1 MNGYQI
7 VSEALFGG
15 KNKSIKWKKDKY
27 GDISTKVDVFGVR
40 GVRVQVSGP
49 NGSWLKPE
57 PHKNHTKNLQWI
69 LGNQDRILPDLEN
82 PKQIRFIS
90 VKVKLGDFTIY
101 LDKGWKSYENYYLDG
116 QKSGMPKLKSNSPNE
131 GKKAKFIQ
139 FRFGKDV
146 PDDEETKDNP
156 EKIMSILTK
165 KFGSRMRMGDVIGP
179 REYRNWRT
187 YIHDGKGLTSLY
199 HDIDDYGSVPPEM
212 AYPQFPLT
220 YWTNHID
227 HNTVRWIRK
236 DSDLGKVIQSAI
248 KDKRDIV
255 IIDGKKW
262 KIIMGTRRIRVNG
275 RSKNVPWNKIK
286 REKDVFCVE
295 IF

>member
-7 VSEALFGG
+7 VSEALFER
-15 KNKSIKWKKDKY
+15 NKSIKWKKDKY
-27 GDISTKVDVFGVR
+27 GTISTKVNVFGFLNTSVS
-40 GVRVQVSGP
+40 VSGP

-69 LGNQDRILPDLEN
+69 LDNQDRILPDLNN
-82 PKQIRFIS
+82 PKQVRFIS
-90 VKVKLGDFTIY
+90 VYAELGKFTIH
-101 LDKGWKSYENYYLDG
+101 LDSGWKEYKKYYLDG
-116 QKSGMPKLKSNSPNE
+116 QKPGIPKLKSNSPNE
-131 GKKAKFIQ
+131 GKKAKFIK
-139 FRFGKDV
+139 FSFGKDV
-146 PDDEETKDNP
+146 PDNEEIKDNP

-165 KFGSRMRMGDVIGP
+165 KFGSRMRIGDVIGP
-179 REYRNWRT
+179 REYRNWWT
-187 YIHDGKGLTSLY
+187 YIHDGKGLIHLY
-199 HDIDDYGSVPPEM
+199 GDVDDYGTVPPEM

-236 DSDLGKVIQSAI
+236 DSDLGKAIQSAI
-248 KDKRDIV
+248 KNKRDIV

-262 KIIMGTRRIRVNG
+262 KIIMGMRRIRING
-275 RSKNVPWNKIK
+275 RLKNVPWNRIK

-295 IF
+295 LF